1 MYIEQTKVEQT
12 EQYLLFQDVEKVIR
26 DKEDIRKYLRRRE
39 DRGDQDSR
47 AVVVPRT
54 VYAKRQVRASLARFC

>member
-1 MYIEQTKVEQT
+1 M
-12 EQYLLFQDVEKVIR
+12 LQDVEKVIR

-39 DRGDQDSR
+39 EDKDNSR

-54 VYAKRQVRASLARFC
+54 VYAKRWFLEIFQQKL